1 MPQGTIL
8 GPLLFILFINDIYE
22 HVSSSHL
29 SSYADDSKVGKSISS
44 KNDALG
50 LQHDLN
56 NVFEWSTNNQLK
68 FNYGKV
74 ELLRFKSK
82 SDSSLLHTYLL
93 DNGED
98 IPEVDVSKDLG
109 VKFDNDGMFSTH
121 INEKVQKA
129 KKISGYIFRTF
140 LTRHRTPMVRML
152 KSLVIPLIEYACVLW
167 HPADQQS
174 INCIEAVQQH
184 FTSRIAG
191 LQQLNY
197 WERLKTLKLYSLERR
212 RERYIIL
219 YVFKIIYGIV
229 PNPGLLW
236 TDETRWGR
244 CILYVNTHG
253 SNTRGSHIKKNSF
266 IYIAYKLFN
275 CLPTEIRNF
284 DGSMLSIKTAL
295 DSFLCSVPDEPRMN
309 GYAMYSRAQ
318 SNSIISQVNFAN
330 NL

>member
-1 MPQGTIL
+1 
-8 GPLLFILFINDIYE
+8 
-22 HVSSSHL
+22 
-29 SSYADDSKVGKSISS
+29 
-44 KNDALG
+44 
-50 LQHDLN
+50 
-56 NVFEWSTNNQLK
+56 
-68 FNYGKV
+68 
-74 ELLRFKSK
+74 
-82 SDSSLLHTYLL
+82 
-93 DNGED
+93 
-98 IPEVDVSKDLG
+98 
-109 VKFDNDGMFSTH
+109 
-121 INEKVQKA
+121 
-129 KKISGYIFRTF
+129 
-140 LTRHRTPMVRML
+140 MVCML
-152 KSLVIPLIEYACVLW
+152 KSLVVPLIEYACVLW
-167 HPADQQS
+167 HPTDQHS

-236 TDETRWGR
+236 TDETRRGR

-253 SNTRGSHIKKNSF
+253 SNTRGSRIKKNSF

-295 DSFLCSVPDEPRMN
+295 DTFLCSVPDEPRIN

-318 SNSIISQVNFAN
+318 SNSIISQVKFAN